1 MSVVAENTNLVSPVD
16 GEPLT
21 DINYD
26 TQQSF
31 NSKVERAKVA
41 YKLWCKQTSRD
52 RAQIFYRYRELLIAE
67 RDILTELV
75 HRENGKTLA
84 EAAAEVDKSIEVTE
98 FACSIPQ
105 FTLGENSVVSQGINC
120 QMTHEPLGVVANITP
135 SNFPLMVP
143 HWTLAICLAL
153 GNTLILK
160 PSEKVPLSVMH
171 CADLLRSA
179 GLPDGCLE
187 IVNGG
192 QETVEWICDHPDIKA
207 ISFVGSTRVAKAVY
221 RRATHHLKRALCLG
235 GAKNHIL
242 VLPDA
247 NKDMTANNIAVSM
260 AGCAGQRCMAASAM
274 VGVGNI
280 DPIVDAIK
288 TESQNIVPGENL
300 GAVISKEAKERI
312 EHYIQEA
319 IDEGATLVLDGRNPV
334 VPGKEKGYYIGP
346 TILDHVTPT
355 MNIANEEVFGPVLA
369 IIRTDTMD
377 EAIQIQN
384 KSNYGNGAAVFTQSG
399 RSSQYIARQLKAGM
413 VGVNIGIPVPREPF
427 SFGGWDDSKFGTGD
441 ITGKSAIHFWTQLKK
456 TTTKWNPDDK
466 KDWMS

>member
-143 HWTLAICLAL
+143 HWTLDICLAL
-153 GNTLILK
+153 GNTLI
-160 PSEKVPLSVMH
+160 
-171 CADLLRSA
+171 
-179 GLPDGCLE
+179 
-187 IVNGG
+187 
-192 QETVEWICDHPDIKA
+192 
-207 ISFVGSTRVAKAVY
+207 
-221 RRATHHLKRALCLG
+221 
-235 GAKNHIL
+235 
-242 VLPDA
+242 
-247 NKDMTANNIAVSM
+247 
-260 AGCAGQRCMAASAM
+260 
-274 VGVGNI
+274 
-280 DPIVDAIK
+280 
-288 TESQNIVPGENL
+288 
-300 GAVISKEAKERI
+300 
-312 EHYIQEA
+312 
-319 IDEGATLVLDGRNPV
+319 
-334 VPGKEKGYYIGP
+334 
-346 TILDHVTPT
+346 
-355 MNIANEEVFGPVLA
+355 
-369 IIRTDTMD
+369 
-377 EAIQIQN
+377 
-384 KSNYGNGAAVFTQSG
+384 
-399 RSSQYIARQLKAGM
+399 
-413 VGVNIGIPVPREPF
+413 PR
-427 SFGGWDDSKFGTGD
+427 
-441 ITGKSAIHFWTQLKK
+441 
-456 TTTKWNPDDK
+456 TTTMSSDRPRTPPSKRTKVRPHSQGSGLSLTRSPDR
-466 KDWMS
+466 